1 MCSHGR
7 EDHIARFKFKFELW
21 MQLERDRKKARPGG
35 TKSVFMLLLH
45 IPPVPVKFYKYAEC
59 ARGLRPY
66 LRLSARLLIVGR
78 TRLILF
84 DLPDVRKSY
93 S

>member
-1 MCSHGR
+1 MPGSKSP
-7 EDHIARFKFKFELW
+7 EARGNKI
-21 MQLERDRKKARPGG
+21 
-35 TKSVFMLLLH
+35 SVH
-45 IPPVPVKFYKYAEC
+45 VAITYPPVPVKFYKYAEC